1 MIKFLPIVNLIL
13 SIIVVYFGIDIINYL
28 LKFLSEEV
36 RYKELIIK
44 FNTYLKRITIIAVL
58 MIIIYIIEAIYG

>member
-1 MIKFLPIVNLIL
+1 MIEFLPIVNLIL
-13 SIIVVYFGIDIINYL
+13 SITGIYFSINIINYL

-36 RYKELIIK
+36 RYKELITK

-58 MIIIYIIEAIYG
+58 MVIVYIIEAIYG